1 MLIDYKNIRIYLK
14 NTAPYIFVDKAEVEV
29 GESAHG
35 VKNFAHNEW
44 FFQCHFPD
52 DPIVP
57 GVFQIEAI
65 TQTAALAIHPME
77 GMEGKKILLKKFVNI
92 DFMHG
97 VRPGDQLLIDTTVL
111 SFRRGIIKAKG
122 EAYLMVDGKKKTTC
136 KAEFQ
141 MIVPDYFINLSP
153 NKEKWGGY
161 IR

>member
-1 MLIDYKNIRIYLK
+1 MGLIVDYRNIGDYLK
-14 NTAPYIFVDKAEVEV
+14 NTAPYVFVDKAEVEV
-29 GESAHG
+29 GKSAHG

-65 TQTAALAIHPME
+65 TQTTALAIHPIE

-92 DFMHG
+92 DFIHG
-97 VRPGDQLLIDTTVL
+97 VRPGDQLLIDANII
-111 SFRRGIIKAKG
+111 SFRRGIIKAEG
-122 EAYLMVDGKKKTTC
+122 EAYIMENGQKKVTC

-141 MIVPDYFINLSP
+141 MIVPELFTSLAP
-153 NKEKWGGY
+153 
-161 IR
+161 R

>member
-1 MLIDYKNIRIYLK
+1 MGLIVDYRNIGDYLK

-29 GESAHG
+29 GKSAHG

-44 FFQCHFPD
+44 YFQCHFPD

-65 TQTAALAIHPME
+65 TQTTALAIHPLE

-92 DFMHG
+92 DFIHG
-97 VRPGDQLLIDTTVL
+97 VRPGDQLHIDANII
-111 SFRRGIIKAKG
+111 SFRRGIIKAEG
-122 EAYLMVDGKKKTTC
+122 EAYIMEDGQKKITC

-141 MIVPDYFINLSP
+141 MIVPELFTSLAP
-153 NKEKWGGY
+153 
-161 IR
+161 R

>member
-1 MLIDYKNIRIYLK
+1 MGLIVDYRNIGDYLK

-29 GESAHG
+29 GKSAHG

-44 FFQCHFPD
+44 YFQCHFPD

-65 TQTAALAIHPME
+65 TQTTALAIHPIE

-92 DFMHG
+92 DFIHG
-97 VRPGDQLLIDTTVL
+97 VRPGDQLHIDANII
-111 SFRRGIIKAKG
+111 SFRRGIIKAEG
-122 EAYLMVDGKKKTTC
+122 EAYIIDDGQKKITC

-141 MIVPDYFINLSP
+141 MIVPELFTSLAP
-153 NKEKWGGY
+153 
-161 IR
+161 R

>member
-1 MLIDYKNIRIYLK
+1 MLQIDYNNIGSFLK

-29 GESAHG
+29 GKSAHG

-44 FFQCHFPD
+44 YFQCHFPD

-65 TQTAALAIHPME
+65 TQTTALAVHPLE

-92 DFMHG
+92 DFIHG
-97 VRPGDQLLIDTTVL
+97 VRPGDQLHIDANII
-111 SFRRGIIKAKG
+111 SFRRGIIKAEG
-122 EAYLMVDGKKKTTC
+122 EAYLMEDGQKKITC

-141 MIVPDYFINLSP
+141 MIVPELFTSLAP
-153 NKEKWGGY
+153 
-161 IR
+161 R

>member
-1 MLIDYKNIRIYLK
+1 MGLIVDYRNIGDYLK

-29 GESAHG
+29 GKSAHG

-44 FFQCHFPD
+44 YFQCHFPD

-65 TQTAALAIHPME
+65 TQTTALAIHPLE

-92 DFMHG
+92 DFIHG
-97 VRPGDQLLIDTTVL
+97 VRPGDQLHIDANII
-111 SFRRGIIKAKG
+111 SFRRGIIKAEG
-122 EAYLMVDGKKKTTC
+122 EAYLMEDGQKKITC

-141 MIVPDYFINLSP
+141 MIVPELFTSLAP
-153 NKEKWGGY
+153 
-161 IR
+161 R

>member
-1 MLIDYKNIRIYLK
+1 MGLIVDYRNIGDYLK

-29 GESAHG
+29 GKSAHG

-44 FFQCHFPD
+44 YFQCHFPD

-65 TQTAALAIHPME
+65 TQTTALAIHPIE

-92 DFMHG
+92 DFIHG
-97 VRPGDQLLIDTTVL
+97 VRPGDQLHIDANII
-111 SFRRGIIKAKG
+111 SFRRGIIKAEG
-122 EAYLMVDGKKKTTC
+122 EAYIMEDGQKKITC

-141 MIVPDYFINLSP
+141 MIVPELFTCLAP
-153 NKEKWGGY
+153 
-161 IR
+161 R

>member
-1 MLIDYKNIRIYLK
+1 MGLIVDYRNIGVYLK

-29 GESAHG
+29 GKSAHG

-65 TQTAALAIHPME
+65 TQTTALAIHPME
-77 GMEGKKILLKKFVNI
+77 GMEGKKILLRKFVNI

-111 SFRRGIIKAKG
+111 SFRRGIIKAEG
-122 EAYLMVDGKKKTTC
+122 EAYLMVDGNKKTTC

-141 MIVPDYFINLSP
+141 MIVPEMFTTLAP
-153 NKEKWGGY
+153 K
-161 IR
+161 

>member
-1 MLIDYKNIRIYLK
+1 MGLIVDYRNIGDYLK

-29 GESAHG
+29 GKSAHG

-44 FFQCHFPD
+44 YFQCHFPD

-65 TQTAALAIHPME
+65 TQTTALAIHPIE

-92 DFMHG
+92 DFIHG
-97 VRPGDQLLIDTTVL
+97 VRPGDQLHIDANII
-111 SFRRGIIKAKG
+111 SFRRGIIKAEG
-122 EAYLMVDGKKKTTC
+122 EAYIMEDGQKKITC

-141 MIVPDYFINLSP
+141 MIVPELFTSLAP
-153 NKEKWGGY
+153 
-161 IR
+161 R

>member
-1 MLIDYKNIRIYLK
+1 MGLIVDYRNIGDYLK

-29 GESAHG
+29 GKSAHG

-44 FFQCHFPD
+44 YFQCHFPD

-65 TQTAALAIHPME
+65 TQTTALAIHPIE

-92 DFMHG
+92 DFIHG
-97 VRPGDQLLIDTTVL
+97 VRPGDQLHIDANII
-111 SFRRGIIKAKG
+111 SFKRGIIKAEG
-122 EAYLMVDGKKKTTC
+122 EAYIMEDCQKKITC

-141 MIVPDYFINLSP
+141 MIVPELFTSLAP
-153 NKEKWGGY
+153 
-161 IR
+161 R

>member
-1 MLIDYKNIRIYLK
+1 MLQIDYNNIGSLLK

-29 GESAHG
+29 GRFAHG
-35 VKNFAHNEW
+35 VKNFTHNEW

-65 TQTAALAIHPME
+65 TQTTALAIHSIE

-92 DFMHG
+92 DFIHG
-97 VRPGDQLLIDTTVL
+97 VRPGDQLLIDANII
-111 SFRRGIIKAKG
+111 SFRRGIIKAEG
-122 EAYLMVDGKKKTTC
+122 EAYIMEDGQKKITC

-141 MIVPDYFINLSP
+141 MIVPELFTSLAP
-153 NKEKWGGY
+153 
-161 IR
+161 R